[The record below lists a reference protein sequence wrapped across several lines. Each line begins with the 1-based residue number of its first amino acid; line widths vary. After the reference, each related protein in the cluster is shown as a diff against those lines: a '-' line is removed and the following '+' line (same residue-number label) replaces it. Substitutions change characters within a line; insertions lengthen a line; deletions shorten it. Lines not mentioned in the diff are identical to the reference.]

1 MDDETLSVMDCNG
14 IRKLTIREGL
24 RLFGFPENYNINTN
38 HKVAFDLLGNTI
50 VVPVIEKIT
59 EEIIKTNLFE

>member
-1 MDDETLSVMDCNG
+1 MDGETLSVMDCNG

-50 VVPVIEKIT
+50 VVHVIGLEGIPD
-59 EEIIKTNLFE
+59 IVRILYL